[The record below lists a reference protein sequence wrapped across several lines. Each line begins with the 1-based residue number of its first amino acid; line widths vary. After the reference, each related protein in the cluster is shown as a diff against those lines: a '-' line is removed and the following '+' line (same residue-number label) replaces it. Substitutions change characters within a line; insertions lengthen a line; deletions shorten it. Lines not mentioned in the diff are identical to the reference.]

1 MGKIK
6 LNITIHIIII
16 IIIITTV
23 ILLVND
29 DVVHMVSYTHI
40 ISCTLPNNWIVYVY
54 VINSF
59 HLKVPFRH
67 QLLITYVFCSVAF

>member
-6 LNITIHIIII
+6 LNITIHIIIIII

-29 DVVHMVSYTHI
+29 DVVHMVSYTHS
-40 ISCTLPNNWIVYVY
+40 ISCTLPNNWIVCVY

-67 QLLITYVFCSVAF
+67 QL